1 MKNRL
6 IQSLMPSFARLKQRL
21 ADRWPWQ
28 LRVLLYHGLY
38 DDTCSRPPA
47 TADPSVFQPLSKLRS
62 ELMALKAEG
71 YTFISPQETL
81 SVMGKKGKFALLT
94 FDDGYANNLQALPSL
109 RELQV
114 PAVFFVC
121 PWHIEN
127 QRSFWWDVVFR
138 EFVARNM
145 PGHDIGRR
153 RREMKK
159 LPWRTLLSELDRE
172 FGVEASMRVSLTD
185 RPMTADE
192 LAKFAADPLVTIGN
206 HTQHH
211 SILSLLD
218 EAEGRLELQTCQD
231 SIAAICGYRPSLLA
245 YPNGSVNRA
254 VAALSRSMGFLAAFT
269 TEARPVLSPTLAK
282 ACDPHLIPRLQ
293 PMSS

>member
-6 IQSLMPSFARLKQRL
+6 IRSLRPSFERLKQRL

-38 DDTCSRPPA
+38 DDTCSLPPA

-62 ELMALKAEG
+62 ELTALKAFG
-71 YTFISPQETL
+71 YTFITPNETI
-81 SVMGKKGKFALLT
+81 SVMGKRGKFAMLT
-94 FDDGYANNLQALPSL
+94 FDDGYANNLLALPML

-127 QRSFWWDVVFR
+127 QRAFWWDVVFR
-138 EFVARNM
+138 EFAARKVPN
-145 PGHDIGRR
+145 PEIGRR

-159 LPWRTLLSELDRE
+159 LPWPALLSELDRE
-172 FGVEASMRVSLTD
+172 FGIEASLPVSLTD
-185 RPMTADE
+185 RPMTAEE
-192 LAKFAADPLVTIGN
+192 LATFAADPLVTIGN

-211 SILSLLD
+211 AILPLLD
-218 EAEGRLELQTCQD
+218 EAGARQELQTCQD

-245 YPNGSVNRA
+245 YPNGSVNSA
-254 VAALSRSMGFLAAFT
+254 VVGLSRSMGFLAAFT
-269 TEARPVLSPTLAK
+269 TVARPVLSPTLAK
-282 ACDPHLIPRLQ
+282 PCDSHLIPRLQ
-293 PMSS
+293 SA